1 MNFSKFSWGMG
12 FIILVVRV
20 VGGGGCLAS
29 NLFGGICK
37 IIGRWSEF
45 RLGSKSVV
53 DVYMLEFWV
62 LV

>member
-12 FIILVVRV
+12 FIILVVLV

-37 IIGRWSEF
+37 IICKWSEF
-45 RLGSKSVV
+45 RLGSESVV
-53 DVYMLEFWV
+53 DIYMLEF
-62 LV
+62 